1 MPDYIALM
9 TDRARLSKL
18 PTYLQPSDAPGSQ
31 FLGSQHFPS
40 SLLEVVLKRDPAAF
54 LLNGIPDTLPRDEYD
69 IKSIEIIS
77 RYLGG
82 KRILCMSGAA
92 DKLVP
97 YRLTESF
104 MTWLNNHATT
114 GSSVGMGDGPI
125 QKADLWVEDSV
136 YPDTAH
142 EFTEA
147 MMDEALRFMHESM
160 LRLDETREEDVRSNL

>member
-1 MPDYIALM
+1 
-9 TDRARLSKL
+9 
-18 PTYLQPSDAPGSQ
+18 
-31 FLGSQHFPS
+31 
-40 SLLEVVLKRDPAAF
+40 
-54 LLNGIPDTLPRDEYD
+54 
-69 IKSIEIIS
+69 
-77 RYLGG
+77 
-82 KRILCMSGAA
+82 MSGAA